1 MLTILAVAVGGAL
14 GSVARY
20 LTMGWVGQL
29 SGPSFPYGTL
39 AVNILGSFIMGGVIA
54 YFARLGGVSNEL
66 RAFVAVGILG
76 GFTTFSAFSLDV
88 VTLAKEGALM
98 PMAAYIIFSVVLSV
112 LALVMGLWL
121 IRVIA

>member
-1 MLTILAVAVGGAL
+1 MLTILAVAIGGAL

-20 LTMGWVGQL
+20 LAMSGVGHVT
-29 SGPSFPYGTL
+29 GPSFPYGTL
-39 AVNILGSFIMGGVIA
+39 AVNILGSFIMGVAIA

-66 RAFVAVGILG
+66 RAFVAVGVLG
-76 GFTTFSAFSLDV
+76 GFTTFSTFSLDV

-98 PMAAYIIFSVVLSV
+98 PMAAYIVFSVVLSV
-112 LALVMGLWL
+112 LALVMGLWV